1 MFGFVRKKKIL
12 DTMKGIKD
20 ANRKENLYAKYPPE
34 DSEQAALNC
43 YASGYEDGTDNFYNA
58 LKYVLENK

>member
-34 DSEQAALNC
+34 NDKQRALNC
-43 YASGYEDGTDNFYNA
+43 YSSGYEDGTDNFYNA
-58 LKYVLENK
+58 LKYVLENE